1 MEGIMQQRTIYL
13 SRLIGLYCILI
24 PPSLAIHKQAT
35 VDSVTALLRNPSIIL
50 ILGIFTVTAGPAMIL
65 THNRWSGG
73 ALPVAVTVV
82 G

>member
-1 MEGIMQQRTIYL
+1 MSSRAIYL
-13 SRLIGLYCILI
+13 GRLIGLYCILVL
-24 PPSLAIHKQAT
+24 PPLAIHKQAT

-73 ALPVAVTVV
+73 ALPVVVTVV